1 MGDLSMCVVAGCY
14 KRTDI
19 AERMLDSVQE
29 HLPFV
34 KSAVIYLQGVEQ
46 YTPKERPGFD
56 VIWSIGRQLPPNL
69 ARGAGVKIAM
79 RGFSPDLVCITDDD
93 VVYTQFSTLV
103 EGDLEFA
110 MQPLVGIVA
119 ITRQMK
125 KEKHTWDNTLFGV
138 IKEQLPYIGGGWII
152 EPWKIERVGFLP
164 DDSADEQAFGLKLF
178 LAGFENYR
186 TRNAY
191 AIHDQGKKFDGGLKQ
206 AMLDEYAGHDG
217 VKVTRKTSLFTSEYI
232 NTEKN
237 YYDAGKKDN
246 VLESVGVRYS
256 FTEKAKQIHE
266 KTGAN
271 YASCKR

>member
-1 MGDLSMCVVAGCY
+1 MGNLSLCVVAGCY

-34 KSAVIYLQGVEQ
+34 KSAVIYLQGVER
-46 YTPKERPGFD
+46 YTPKKRPGLD
-56 VIWSIGRQLPPNL
+56 VIWSIGPQLPPNL
-69 ARGAGVKIAM
+69 ARGAGVKVAM
-79 RGFSPDLVCITDDD
+79 REFSPDLVCIADDD
-93 VVYTQFSTLV
+93 VVYTQFSSLV

-110 MQPLVGIVA
+110 MQPLVGVVA

-152 EPWKIERVGFLP
+152 EPWKIEKVGFLP
-164 DDSADEQAFGLKLF
+164 DDSADERAFGLKLF

-191 AIHDQGKKFDGGLKQ
+191 AIHDQGRKFDGGLKQ
-206 AMLDEYAGHDG
+206 AMLDEHAGNG
-217 VKVTRKTSLFTSEYI
+217 SVKITRRTSLLTSEYI
-232 NTEKN
+232 NVGKD
-237 YYDAGKKDN
+237 YYNAGKKDN
-246 VLESVGVRYS
+246 ALETVSAGYS
-256 FTEKAKQIHE
+256 FTEKAKKIHE
-266 KTGAN
+266 KN
-271 YASCKR
+271 RSELCRL